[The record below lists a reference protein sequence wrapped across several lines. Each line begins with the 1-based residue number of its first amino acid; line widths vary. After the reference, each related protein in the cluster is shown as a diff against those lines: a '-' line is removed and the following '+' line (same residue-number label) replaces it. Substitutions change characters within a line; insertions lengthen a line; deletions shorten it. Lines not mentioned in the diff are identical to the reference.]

1 MLHVD
6 KKVLHAQFSR
16 NSLEIHSKLV
26 HLYLSNLNAIAVQ
39 AAIVADLGFGAVK
52 EMDYPHSSIPGSQYF
67 SYIFYFF
74 ALLSLVTSMLA
85 LSQSTLCV
93 VFGHTMF
100 LYGENHEDSLIALKR
115 IRLHQLESG
124 FWGAV
129 CGFTLLAQACA
140 YTWGMIS
147 SKYIGFVVTFVY
159 IVGYYIIYTESIKAI
174 QMFTPDRE
182 LLGLVF
188 LCVSCAPS

>member
-1 MLHVD
+1 MLNVD

-26 HLYLSNLNAIAVQ
+26 HLYLQNLNAIAVQ

-52 EMDYPHSSIPGSQYF
+52 EMDYPDSSIRGSNYF

-74 ALLSLVTSMLA
+74 ALGSFVSSMLS

-100 LYGENHEDSLIALKR
+100 LYGENHEDSLLAIKKIR
-115 IRLHQLESG
+115 IHQVEAG

-129 CGFTLLAQACA
+129 CACSLLLQGCLW
-140 YTWGMIS
+140 TWGS
-147 SKYIGFVVTFVY
+147 V
-159 IVGYYIIYTESIKAI
+159 
-174 QMFTPDRE
+174 R
-182 LLGLVF
+182 
-188 LCVSCAPS
+188 